1 LIVPPPFPGLPELIV
16 IHDSVAVAI
25 QAQPAAAETVMF
37 ALPPDESKSLAD
49 GEIE

>member
-16 IHDSVAVAI
+16 IHDSVAVAVHV
-25 QAQPAAAETVMF
+25 QPPAAETVMLE
-37 ALPPDESKSLAD
+37 LPADESKFRAD